1 MARGIAQFIS
11 DKRAEGKTDS
21 QITHILLDAGW
32 HMDLIHKAMH
42 TDLLHKRELK
52 PILKK
57 RNNHKQYIILALAV
71 LFFVACAIY
80 VLTSLR
86 S

>member
-21 QITHILLDAGW
+21 EITHTLLDAGW

-42 TDLLHKRELK
+42 TELLHKRDLK
-52 PILKK
+52 PVLKRK
-57 RNNHKQYIILALAV
+57 KVNNW
-71 LFFVACAIY
+71 Y
-80 VLTSLR
+80 VLLAGLVVSFVICAVILLISLGD
-86 S
+86 